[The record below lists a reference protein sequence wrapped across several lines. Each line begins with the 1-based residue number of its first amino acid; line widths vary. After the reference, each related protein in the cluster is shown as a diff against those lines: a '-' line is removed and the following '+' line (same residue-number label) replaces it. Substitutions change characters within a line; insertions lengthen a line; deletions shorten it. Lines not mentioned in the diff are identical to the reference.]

1 MLDTLSVH
9 LKRLL
14 RSSAFRL
21 AVAYVALFGSS
32 ALVLLAFIYWSTA
45 GFMLRQADETIEAE
59 IAGLA
64 ERYRLAGLPG
74 LTALIEERL
83 ARQPSGSSLYLVSDG
98 NYQPLVGNLSG
109 WPRIQADDEGWLNF
123 RLDTREGEP
132 IHWGRAK
139 PFRLRG
145 GFHLLAGRD
154 MYELQAI
161 RSMIVRTMAWGFLL
175 MIFLALLGGV
185 LVSRGRIRRVAVIN
199 EAIGDVV
206 AGDLTRRIPP
216 DPTGDDIERLVENL
230 NGMLG
235 ELEKLVDGVRRVSD
249 NIAHDLRT
257 PLARLKNSLESLGR
271 QEESPGRREI
281 VDQALAEADGLLDTF
296 NALLR
301 IARIESGQRRQGFA
315 TIDLG
320 TLIDDVA
327 ELYGPLLE
335 EAGLDLEIHNQ
346 ANLEVVGDRDLLFQA
361 LANLVDNT
369 LKHVPS
375 EGRVSL
381 TAGKDEDGALISVGD
396 DGPGIAVSE
405 RKRVL
410 ERFFRLDSSRSTP
423 GSGLGL
429 SLVAAV
435 ADLHQADLELLDNN
449 PGLRVEL
456 HFPPAASSGNTRL

>member
-1 MLDTLSVH
+1 MLDTLCVH

-14 RSSAFRL
+14 RSSPFRL

-64 ERYRLAGLPG
+64 ERYSLAGLPG
-74 LTALIEERL
+74 LTSLIEERL
-83 ARQPSGSSLYLVSDG
+83 ARQPSGSSLYLVTDG
-98 NYQPLVGNLSG
+98 DYQPLVGNLSG
-109 WPRIQADDEGWLNF
+109 WPRVQADDEGWLNF
-123 RLDTREGEP
+123 RLDTRESEP

-145 GFHLLAGRD
+145 NFHLLAGRD

-161 RSMIVRTMAWGFLL
+161 RSMIVRTMAWGLLL
-175 MIFLALLGGV
+175 MIFLALVGGI

-230 NGMLG
+230 NGMLD

-257 PLARLKNSLESLGR
+257 PLARLKNRLESLGQ
-271 QEESPGRREI
+271 QEESPEGREI
-281 VDQALAEADGLLDTF
+281 VDQAVAEADGLLDTF

-301 IARIESGQRRQGFA
+301 IARIESGQRRQGFD
-315 TIDLG
+315 TVDLS

-327 ELYGPLLE
+327 ELYAPLLE
-335 EAGLDLEIHNQ
+335 EAGLELSAEHQVD
-346 ANLEVVGDRDLLFQA
+346 LEVVGDLDLLFQV

-369 LKHVPS
+369 LKHVS
-375 EGRVSL
+375 SGGRVSL
-381 TAGKDEDGALISVGD
+381 AARKGEDGIVLAVSD
-396 DGPGIAVSE
+396 DGPGIPATE
-405 RKRVL
+405 RERVL
-410 ERFFRLDSSRSTP
+410 ERFYRLDSSRSTP

-435 ADLHQADLELLDNN
+435 ADLHQACLELLDNS

-456 HFPPAASSGNTRL
+456 HFPPAEHSGDTRL